1 MAKGPRGGFPGGM
14 GGMGGGNMNQMLLQ
28 AQRMQKEMEKA
39 QEEIAALTV
48 EATAGGGAVKVT
60 INGEHQITSLT
71 IDPGVVDPADVEML
85 QDLIMVAV
93 NDAQKQFED
102 MSAERMNKVTGGR
115 GLPIGF

>member
-1 MAKGPRGGFPGGM
+1 MAKGSKGGFPGGM

-39 QEEIAALTV
+39 QEEIAAMTV
-48 EATAGGGAVKVT
+48 DATAGGGAVKVT
-60 INGEHQITSLT
+60 INGEHQITALS

-93 NDAQKQFED
+93 NDAQKQFETL
-102 MSAERMNKVTGGR
+102 SADRMNRVAGGR
-115 GLPIGF
+115 GLPMGF

>member
-39 QEEIAALTV
+39 QEEVAAMSV

-60 INGEHQITSLT
+60 INGEHQITALS
-71 IDPGVVDPADVEML
+71 IDRGVVDPEDVEML

-93 NDAQKQFED
+93 NDAQKQFETLSTD
-102 MSAERMNKVTGGR
+102 RMNRVTGGR
-115 GLPIGF
+115 SLPIGF